1 MVNKKYFKKS
11 QQQEEL
17 TKELP
22 PFSSKK
28 LRSKKYKNIMKN
40 S

>member
-1 MVNKKYFKKS
+1 MINKKYFKKIAAAGG
-11 QQQEEL
+11 L
-17 TKELP
+17 PKELP

-28 LRSKKYKNIMKN
+28 LRSKKYKNIIKN